1 MDTSQTTIPRR
12 ALLATGVL
20 FLITFITSIPALWLF
35 QPVLDDPAGYIAGA
49 GADGRILSGV
59 VLEMILVLANIA
71 TAVVLFPVLRRR
83 HETMSLGYVT
93 ARVMESVFIAAGIVA
108 VLGIVS
114 LRQDDPGAGALAT
127 SLAQAKDWTFL
138 LGPGVMAGVANGV
151 ILGWL
156 LLRSG
161 LVPRRMA
168 MLGLAAGPILVA
180 AGTLVLFGVVEPGG
194 TVQSLATVPEFA
206 WELYLGVSLTVL
218 GLSGRVRTR
227 RAASPAASGVPG
239 PRRAE
244 GATASTR

>member
-1 MDTSQTTIPRR
+1 MATDHTTIPRR

-114 LRQDDPGAGALAT
+114 LRHDDPGSGALAT

-138 LGPGVMAGVANGV
+138 LGPGVMAGLANGV

-194 TVQSLATVPEFA
+194 TVQSLATVPEFV
-206 WELYLGVSLTVL
+206 WELYVGVSLTVL

-227 RAASPAASGVPG
+227 RAASPAAIGAPG
-239 PRRAE
+239 PRRAG